1 MALVPT
7 RLEQTHPEL
16 AAWWAVLPP
25 DERVGAAHRLAVE
38 AANRTGLT
46 LPPSGTDL
54 AAWAQQLDDRGW
66 SQDADGTWEQ
76 APDDFARARAA
87 AAVRDA
93 GLAVE
98 RPEAAAD
105 AVYEAVTVLGDRAV
119 HAFLRARPSGPAR

>member
-16 AAWWAVLPP
+16 AARWAALPP

-54 AAWAQQLDDRGW
+54 VAWAPELDDHGW
-66 SQDADGTWEQ
+66 TQDADGTWEQ

-105 AVYEAVTVLGDRAV
+105 AVYEAVTVLGDSAVRAV
-119 HAFLRARPSGPAR
+119 LRA